1 MIDFIVG
8 IFLGMLP
15 EVLYFTLSII
25 FVKDIKKNRLKL
37 FSLLAI
43 GYILLIMICRYQLL
57 FYLGYIVYVYMVLKK
72 LYKSKVID
80 LFVVSVISAYL
91 TLMSFL
97 SFKLIDTYMLA
108 YVINRL
114 MLFIPVCLLNYRLND
129 AYNTYCRLWDI
140 HKGSG
145 VKSITVR
152 NMSLT
157 FTNIL
162 IVIFNICSII
172 CTLDY
177 INTLG

>member
-1 MIDFIVG
+1 MIDFI
-8 IFLGMLP
+8 ISLFLGMLP
-15 EVLYFTLSII
+15 EVLYFTLSIL

-91 TLMSFL
+91 TLMSFI
-97 SFKLIDTYMLA
+97 SFKLVDN
-108 YVINRL
+108 YVFACILNRAL
-114 MLFIPVCLLNYRLND
+114 LFIPTCLLNYRLND
-129 AYNTYCRLWDI
+129 FYNIYCRLWDRR
-140 HKGSG
+140 KGNK

-152 NMSLT
+152 NISLVFINT
-157 FTNIL
+157 L
-162 IVIFNICSII
+162 IVIFNICSLI

-177 INTLG
+177 LDTI

>member
-1 MIDFIVG
+1 MINFI
-8 IFLGMLP
+8 ISLFLGMLP
-15 EVLYFTLSII
+15 EVLYFTLSIL

-57 FYLGYIVYVYMVLKK
+57 FYLGYIVYVYIVLKK

-108 YVINRL
+108 YVIDRL
-114 MLFIPVCLLNYRLND
+114 LLFIPICLLNYRLND
-129 AYNTYCRLWDI
+129 VYNIYCRLWDRYD
-140 HKGSG
+140 GSK
-145 VKSITVR
+145 VKSLTVR
-152 NMSLT
+152 NVSLT
-157 FTNIL
+157 LTNIFIVLLNVAVILCL
-162 IVIFNICSII
+162 I
-172 CTLDY
+172 DY
-177 INTLG
+177 LKL

>member
-25 FVKDIKKNRLKL
+25 FVKDIKRDRLKL

-57 FYLGYIVYVYMVLKK
+57 FYLGYIVYVYIVLKK

-140 HKGSG
+140 HKGNS

-162 IVIFNICSII
+162 IVVFNICSII

-177 INTLG
+177 INTFG